1 MQLSKVIQT
10 QRDFFQTNETKSVE
24 FRKKQ
29 LFKLAEAIEEYKPEI
44 YRALKEDL
52 NRSEYEAYV
61 MELTPVL
68 DEIQTALKNL
78 DKWTRPNKKKTSV
91 NVFGGKSFT
100 LHEPYGT
107 ALILSPWN
115 YPFQLALSPVIG
127 AMAAGNCIVLNTSRD
142 SRHTSDVI
150 ERMIRTNF
158 EAYYFYV
165 VEEGTSYDALMRER
179 YDYIFFTG
187 SARVGR
193 IIMRQA
199 SENLTPL
206 TLELGGKS
214 PCIVEKSANI
224 QETAKRI
231 VWGKM
236 INAGQTCVAPDFVL
250 VEEEIREALIE
261 AMKEQVELLYGNPLT
276 NSDYSRIINLH
287 HFMRLKRLI
296 EREEGVIGG
305 QQDEINLKIAPAIL
319 PRATFQSES
328 MREEIFGPVLPVIGY
343 SQIDAVLDKLK
354 DLPKPLACYI
364 FTKDMG
370 FAQKI
375 IREYSYGGGCIN
387 DCILHLANNNLPFGG
402 VGSSGMGKYHGYYS
416 FCTFSHEKGIF
427 QSHRLLA
434 DRFRFPPFTE
444 KKFAALRKILD

>member
-107 ALILSPWN
+107 TLILSPWN

-179 YDYIFFTG
+179 YDYISRTHHY
-187 SARVGR
+187 
-193 IIMRQA
+193 A
-199 SENLTPL
+199 S
-206 TLELGGKS
+206 
-214 PCIVEKSANI
+214 
-224 QETAKRI
+224 
-231 VWGKM
+231 
-236 INAGQTCVAPDFVL
+236 GQ
-250 VEEEIREALIE
+250 
-261 AMKEQVELLYGNPLT
+261 
-276 NSDYSRIINLH
+276 
-287 HFMRLKRLI
+287 
-296 EREEGVIGG
+296 
-305 QQDEINLKIAPAIL
+305 
-319 PRATFQSES
+319 
-328 MREEIFGPVLPVIGY
+328 
-343 SQIDAVLDKLK
+343 
-354 DLPKPLACYI
+354 
-364 FTKDMG
+364 
-370 FAQKI
+370 
-375 IREYSYGGGCIN
+375 
-387 DCILHLANNNLPFGG
+387 
-402 VGSSGMGKYHGYYS
+402 
-416 FCTFSHEKGIF
+416 
-427 QSHRLLA
+427 
-434 DRFRFPPFTE
+434 
-444 KKFAALRKILD
+444 